1 MSTAQEKI
9 ASLASYFWNLAHG
22 SDYDYTGEGLKSESA
37 YKKAEA
43 EDLKVVLPEPNQLF
57 IDIDNDFAMALF
69 EKNYT
74 DFVQWY
80 CPTGDPVI
88 TPSKSGGERRHV
100 TITVKD
106 HLKPKERLILQAF
119 LGSDL
124 KREFLGL
131 QRIKA
136 GDKNPTLFLEKKN

>member
-22 SDYDYTGEGLKSESA
+22 SDYNYTGVEFKSESA
-37 YKKAEA
+37 YKKAEV

-69 EKNYT
+69 ERNYKS
-74 DFVQWY
+74 FLNWY
-80 CPTGDPVI
+80 FQESDPVI
-88 TPSKSGGERRHV
+88 TPSKSGGERRH
-100 TITVKD
+100 ITVTLAD
-106 HLKPKERLILQAF
+106 PIDPKERLILQAF

-131 QRIKA
+131 QRIKE
-136 GDKNPTLFLEKKN
+136 GDKNPTLFLEKK